1 MFGFFRPRP
10 TVDSIMAGFIE
21 AIDQLDQLQ
30 HDKMTEKEGW
40 RQQVL
45 KMEQAMDAAGD
56 EANRAASVRAKLAL
70 IVGKDLDDE
79 IPF

>member
-45 KMEQAMDAAGD
+45 KMEQAMDA
-56 EANRAASVRAKLAL
+56 VRAKLAL